1 MYHVRTTGLT
11 LAVALALVTVLAGC
25 ASAVSNAQAPAETN
39 QVTMPPS
46 YRFDPVA
53 IQVPA
58 GTTVTWRNADN
69 FSHSVSVAGGDFPVL
84 ELPPGESGTI
94 TFDQPG
100 EYAYVCTYHAQD
112 MKGTVRVVER

>member
-1 MYHVRTTGLT
+1 MYHVRTTGLS

-25 ASAVSNAQAPAETN
+25 ASAVSNAQGPIETN

-46 YRFDPVA
+46 YWFDPVA
-53 IQVPA
+53 IQVPV
-58 GTTVTWRNADN
+58 GTTVTWRNTDN
-69 FSHSVSVAGGDFPVL
+69 FSHSVSVAGGAFPML

-112 MKGTVRVVER
+112 MKGTVSVVER

>member
-1 MYHVRTTGLT
+1 MKWMRTSRLI
-11 LAVALALVTVLAGC
+11 LALALAIVLAGC
-25 ASAVSNAQAPAETN
+25 ASAVSNAQAPSQTN

-53 IQVPA
+53 IRVTA
-58 GTTVTWRNADN
+58 GTTVTWRNTDN
-69 FSHSVSVAGGDFPVL
+69 FSHSVSVAGGEFPML
-84 ELPPGESGTI
+84 DLPPGASGTI

-112 MKGTVRVVER
+112 MQGTVRVVER